1 MLIEDLHCFV
11 EATERKAIRMIL
23 DDFMASRID
32 TRQAFKETRRV
43 RSTIDRMKRRV
54 ELLALKE
61 KM

>member
-32 TRQAFKETRRV
+32 TRQAFKETIRV
-43 RSTIDRMKRRV
+43 RSATDRMRKRIS
-54 ELLALKE
+54 LLKLKE